1 MINFYFYAAKLQK
14 PCRNNPLWENNLKKA
29 YFCGMKDRSYIVHLA
44 GIVAMIFWG
53 MSFVW
58 STQVYQSLNPTA
70 TIFLRLVVATI
81 FFTTI
86 LFAFRL
92 NEKVKIEHLK
102 LFALAALFEPFLYFI
117 FEGYG
122 LKNTSPVIG
131 SAIIAMIPL
140 VTPIAARI
148 FLKERLTPMN
158 IVGFIVSFV
167 GVIVLLLNKDL
178 EFTASPKGILFLCGA
193 VLVAVGYSIALIKL
207 TKLYKPLTIT
217 WVQNI
222 IGMIYF
228 IPLTLVMERFQP
240 SNFANVGGYIVP
252 LVCLGVFCSA
262 VAYALWAFA
271 FSKLGASRANVYSNL
286 IPVFTAIFSYLLAI
300 EALTVNKIIGI
311 IVVVAGLVLSQLK
324 PKSGPSTGSGTS
336 TEQLNN

>member
-1 MINFYFYAAKLQK
+1 MKN
-14 PCRNNPLWENNLKKA
+14 RNYL
-29 YFCGMKDRSYIVHLA
+29 VHLA
-44 GIVAMIFWG
+44 GVIAMVFWG

-58 STQVYQSLNPTA
+58 STQVYQNLNPTA

-81 FFTTI
+81 FFTAI
-86 LFAFRL
+86 LFTFRL
-92 NEKVKIEHLK
+92 NEKVKKEHLG
-102 LFALAALFEPFLYFI
+102 LFALAAMFEPFLYFI

-131 SAIIAMIPL
+131 SGIIAMIPL
-140 VTPIAARI
+140 VTPVAAHI

-158 IVGFIVSFV
+158 IAGFIVSFV
-167 GVIVLLLNKDL
+167 GVIIMLLNKNL

-228 IPLTLVMERFQP
+228 IPMVIIMERFEP

-262 VAYALWAFA
+262 VAYSLWAFA
-271 FSKLGASRANVYSNL
+271 FSKLGASKANVYSNL

-300 EALTVNKIIGI
+300 EEMTAFKIIGI
-311 IVVVAGLVLSQLK
+311 LVVVVGLVLSQMK
-324 PKSGPSTGSGTS
+324 PKKI
-336 TEQLNN
+336 Q

>member
-1 MINFYFYAAKLQK
+1 
-14 PCRNNPLWENNLKKA
+14 
-29 YFCGMKDRSYIVHLA
+29 MKSKSYIVHLA
-44 GIVAMIFWG
+44 GIAAMIFWG

-58 STQVYQSLNPTA
+58 STQVYRSLNPTA

-81 FFTTI
+81 FFTAI
-86 LFAFRL
+86 LFLFHL
-92 NEKVKIEHLK
+92 NEKVHRKDLK
-102 LFALAALFEPFLYFI
+102 LFALAAMFEPFLYFI

-131 SAIIAMIPL
+131 SGIIAMIPL

-158 IVGFIVSFV
+158 VAGFIVSFA

-178 EFTASPKGILFLCGA
+178 EFSASPKGILFLGGA
-193 VLVAVGYSIALIKL
+193 VLVAVGYSIALIRL

-222 IGMIYF
+222 IGMVYF

-240 SNFANVGGYIVP
+240 SNFANVQQYLIP

-262 VAYALWAFA
+262 IAYTLWAYC

-286 IPVFTAIFSYLLAI
+286 IPVFTAIFSYFI
-300 EALTVNKIIGI
+300 IHESLTANKIIGI
-311 IVVVAGLVLSQLK
+311 LVVVVGLVLSQMK
-324 PKSGPSTGSGTS
+324 PKGSIRS
-336 TEQLNN
+336 

>member
-1 MINFYFYAAKLQK
+1 
-14 PCRNNPLWENNLKKA
+14 
-29 YFCGMKDRSYIVHLA
+29 MKDKNYIVHFA
-44 GIVAMIFWG
+44 GILAMIFWG

-81 FFTTI
+81 FFTAI

-92 NEKVKIEHLK
+92 NEKIKKEHLG
-102 LFALAALFEPFLYFI
+102 LFALAAMFEPFLYFI

-122 LKNTSPVIG
+122 LKYTSPVIG

-178 EFTASPKGILFLCGA
+178 EFTASPKGILFLSGA

-217 WVQNI
+217 WMQNI
-222 IGMIYF
+222 IGMLYF
-228 IPLTLVMERFQP
+228 IPLVIIMEHFEP
-240 SNFANVGGYIVP
+240 SKFANVSDYIIP

-300 EALTVNKIIGI
+300 EEMTVFKIIGI
-311 IVVVAGLVLSQLK
+311 VVVVVGLVLSQVKDRGLGTK
-324 PKSGPSTGSGTS
+324 DGGQRTEDRGQRTGDGRLTD
-336 TEQLNN
+336 N

>member
-1 MINFYFYAAKLQK
+1 
-14 PCRNNPLWENNLKKA
+14 
-29 YFCGMKDRSYIVHLA
+29 MKNKIYIVHLA
-44 GIVAMIFWG
+44 GIVAMVLWG
-53 MSFVW
+53 MSFIW
-58 STQVYQSLNPTA
+58 STQAYQSLNPTT
-70 TIFLRLVVATI
+70 TILLRLVVATV

-86 LFAFRL
+86 LFVFRL
-92 NEKVKIEHLK
+92 NEKVKKEHLG
-102 LFALAALFEPFLYFI
+102 LFALAAMFEPFLYFI

-122 LKNTSPVIG
+122 LKNTSPIIG
-131 SAIIAMIPL
+131 SAIIALIPL

-148 FLKERLTPMN
+148 FLKERLSPMN

-178 EFTASPKGILFLCGA
+178 EFTASPKGILFLSGA

-217 WVQNI
+217 WMQNI

-228 IPLTLVMERFQP
+228 IPLAIIMERFQP
-240 SNFANVGGYIVP
+240 SAFANVHAYIVP
-252 LVCLGVFCSA
+252 ILCLGVFCSA
-262 VAYALWAFA
+262 IAYALWAFA

-300 EALTVNKIIGI
+300 EALTVNKIVGI
-311 IVVVAGLVLSQLK
+311 VVVVAGLILSQLK
-324 PKSGPSTGSGTS
+324 YNNNKDAKHCVS
-336 TEQLNN
+336 TEKP

>member
-1 MINFYFYAAKLQK
+1 MKN
-14 PCRNNPLWENNLKKA
+14 RN
-29 YFCGMKDRSYIVHLA
+29 YIVHLA
-44 GIVAMIFWG
+44 GIVAMVFWG

-58 STQVYQSLNPTA
+58 STQVYENLNPTA

-81 FFTTI
+81 FFTAI
-86 LFAFRL
+86 LFTFRL
-92 NEKVKIEHLK
+92 NEKVNKKHLK
-102 LFALAALFEPFLYFI
+102 LFALAAMFEPFLYFI

-122 LKNTSPVIG
+122 LKNSSPVIG
-131 SAIIAMIPL
+131 AGIIAMIPL

-148 FLKERLTPMN
+148 FLKERLTTMN
-158 IVGFIVSFV
+158 IVGFIISFV

-193 VLVAVGYSIALIKL
+193 VLVAVGYSIALIRL

-217 WVQNI
+217 WMQNI

-228 IPLTLVMERFQP
+228 IPLTIIMERFEP

-252 LVCLGVFCSA
+252 LVCLGVFCSSL
-262 VAYALWAFA
+262 AYALWAFT

-286 IPVFTAIFSYLLAI
+286 IPVFTAIFSYFI
-300 EALTVNKIIGI
+300 IHEALTPNKIIGI
-311 IVVVAGLVLSQLK
+311 LVVVVGLILSQIK
-324 PKSGPSTGSGTS
+324 PK
-336 TEQLNN
+336 Q

>member
-1 MINFYFYAAKLQK
+1 MKN
-14 PCRNNPLWENNLKKA
+14 RNYL
-29 YFCGMKDRSYIVHLA
+29 VHLA
-44 GIVAMIFWG
+44 GVIAMIFWG

-58 STQVYQSLNPTA
+58 STQVYQNLNPTA

-81 FFTTI
+81 FFTAI
-86 LFAFRL
+86 LFIFRL
-92 NEKVKIEHLK
+92 NEKVKKEHLG
-102 LFALAALFEPFLYFI
+102 LFALAAMFEPFLYFI

-131 SAIIAMIPL
+131 SGIIAMIPL
-140 VTPIAARI
+140 VTPVAAHI
-148 FLKERLTPMN
+148 FLNERLTPMN
-158 IVGFIVSFV
+158 IAGFIVSFV
-167 GVIVLLLNKDL
+167 GVIIMLLNKNL

-228 IPLTLVMERFQP
+228 IPMVFIMERFEP
-240 SNFANVGGYIVP
+240 SNFANVGAYIVP
-252 LVCLGVFCSA
+252 LVCLGILCSA
-262 VAYALWAFA
+262 GAYALWAFA
-271 FSKLGASRANVYSNL
+271 FSKLGASKANVYSNL

-300 EALTVNKIIGI
+300 EDMTAFKIIGI
-311 IVVVAGLVLSQLK
+311 LVVVVGLVLSQIK
-324 PKSGPSTGSGTS
+324 PKSAATV
-336 TEQLNN
+336 

>member
-1 MINFYFYAAKLQK
+1 MKN
-14 PCRNNPLWENNLKKA
+14 RNYL
-29 YFCGMKDRSYIVHLA
+29 VHLA
-44 GIVAMIFWG
+44 GVIAMIFWG

-58 STQVYQSLNPTA
+58 STQVYQNLNPTA

-81 FFTTI
+81 FFTAI
-86 LFAFRL
+86 LFTFRL
-92 NEKVKIEHLK
+92 NEKVKKEHLG
-102 LFALAALFEPFLYFI
+102 LFALAAMFEPFLYFI

-140 VTPIAARI
+140 VTPIAARV

-158 IVGFIVSFV
+158 IVGFIISFA
-167 GVIVLLLNKDL
+167 GVIVMLLNKNL
-178 EFTASPKGILFLCGA
+178 EFTASPKGILFLSGA

-228 IPLTLVMERFQP
+228 IPMVIIMERFEP
-240 SNFANVGGYIVP
+240 SNFANVNGYIIP

-300 EALTVNKIIGI
+300 EEMTAFKIIGI
-311 IVVVAGLVLSQLK
+311 VVVVVGLVLSQI
-324 PKSGPSTGSGTS
+324 KSKNGPSTLRDTSGTF